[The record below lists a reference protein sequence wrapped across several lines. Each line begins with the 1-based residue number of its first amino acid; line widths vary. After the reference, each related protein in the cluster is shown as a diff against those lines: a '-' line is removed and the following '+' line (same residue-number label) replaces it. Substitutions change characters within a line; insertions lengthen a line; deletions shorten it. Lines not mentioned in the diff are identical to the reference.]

1 MFRRGLPH
9 VGWIV
14 GYVLLLWLLVTIL
27 TEVRQPLE
35 ARGRRLV
42 VTLADYTIQTLL
54 HGILLFVLPAYYA
67 SATLLS
73 ANVLFLLLLVALAVL
88 ATFDPW
94 YSALVHPRGW
104 LRTLFLLVAVFA
116 ALNVALPLVG
126 VPPFAALVASA
137 ALAVLAVTPT
147 VRRKFALDWG
157 GAARVTVAAAVIAAT
172 AAALGRAFV
181 PPVPLFLAE
190 RAVVRD
196 VRDGQPVEA
205 VAGAIS
211 ADELRRGGVLVAY
224 TAVYAPAG
232 LRQPIV
238 HAWRH
243 GGRTVTVVPLSPVRG
258 GRREGFRT
266 YSRKATWP
274 ADPAGRWT
282 VDVLTASGQL
292 IGRLRFEVTP

>member
-14 GYVLLLWLLVTIL
+14 GYILLLWLLVTLL
-27 TEVRQPLE
+27 TELRQPLE
-35 ARGRRLV
+35 ARGRHVV

-54 HGILLFVLPAYYA
+54 HGLLLFVLPAYYA

-73 ANVLFLLLLVALAVL
+73 ANVLFLLLLAALAVL

-104 LRTLFLLVAVFA
+104 LRTLFFLVAVFA

-137 ALAVLAVTPT
+137 ALAVLVLTPT
-147 VRRKFALDWG
+147 VRRTYALGWG
-157 GAARVTVAAAVIAAT
+157 RAARVTVAAAVIAVT
-172 AAALGRAFV
+172 AAALGRVFV

-190 RAVVRD
+190 RAVARD
-196 VRDGQPVEA
+196 LRDWRPVDVIA
-205 VAGAIS
+205 AGIS
-211 ADELRRGGVLVAY
+211 AGELRQGGALVAY

-232 LRQPIV
+232 LRQPII
-238 HAWRH
+238 HAWRQ

-274 ADPAGRWT
+274 DDPAGRWT
-282 VDVLTASGQL
+282 VDVLTGSGQL

>member
-14 GYVLLLWLLVTIL
+14 GYVLLLWLLVTVL
-27 TEVRQPLE
+27 AEVRQPLE

-54 HGILLFVLPAYYA
+54 HGLLLFVLPAYYA

-73 ANVLFLLLLVALAVL
+73 ANVLFVALLVVLAVL

-94 YSALVHPRGW
+94 YSALVYPRGW
-104 LRTLFLLVAVFA
+104 LRTLFFLVAVFA
-116 ALNVALPLVG
+116 ALNVALPLIG
-126 VPPFAALVASA
+126 VPPFTALVAGA

-157 GAARVTVAAAVIAAT
+157 RAARVTLAAAVIAGT

-181 PPVPLFLAE
+181 PPVPLFLA
-190 RAVVRD
+190 AGTVARD
-196 VRDGQPVEA
+196 VSEWRPVEP
-205 VAGAIS
+205 VGGAIP
-211 ADELRRGGVLVAY
+211 AAELRGGGGLVAY

-238 HAWRH
+238 HTWRH
-243 GGRTVTVVPLSPVRG
+243 GGRAVTVVHLSPVRG

-274 ADPAGRWT
+274 ADPAGRWR
-282 VDVLTASGQL
+282 VDVLTSSGQL
-292 IGRLRFEVTP
+292 IGRLHFEVTP